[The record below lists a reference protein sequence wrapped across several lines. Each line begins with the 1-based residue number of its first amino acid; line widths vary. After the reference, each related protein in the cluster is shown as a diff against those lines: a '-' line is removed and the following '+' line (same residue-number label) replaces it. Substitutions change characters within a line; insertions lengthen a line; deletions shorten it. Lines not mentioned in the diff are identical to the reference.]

1 MESVN
6 LIEAVVIGVG
16 VFIVGQYFLDFVLK
30 PIQTLRDEISKTG
43 FLLKFYA
50 NRIFERNEE
59 TEVIRKEFRGN
70 AFNLQR
76 LVVLPH
82 GYYLFRFLFNL
93 PKVKDVFDA
102 SQTMVGLSNTVGERT
117 SEDPKHEREAEI
129 RTKLRLPQ

>member
-59 TEVIRKEFRGN
+59 TEVIRKEFRGMLLI
-70 AFNLQR
+70 F
-76 LVVLPH
+76 
-82 GYYLFRFLFNL
+82 
-93 PKVKDVFDA
+93 KD
-102 SQTMVGLSNTVGERT
+102 
-117 SEDPKHEREAEI
+117 
-129 RTKLRLPQ
+129 